1 MSLLS
6 QTSSLI
12 FACYSGL
19 ENQLISSNRKEII
32 QRYSTE
38 EAEDTVLEY
47 PGAMTISGQTVLTPA
62 AKKQGVETV
71 LPSIVHV
78 KGDGGR
84 VEVEPIPRITEVAAN
99 DQPQTVEIANIQD
112 PETGVTRCAGFG
124 QVGGCEIIHFALQA
138 IYYTSSNERHD
149 E

>member
-1 MSLLS
+1 M
-6 QTSSLI
+6 
-12 FACYSGL
+12 
-19 ENQLISSNRKEII
+19 
-32 QRYSTE
+32 
-38 EAEDTVLEY
+38 LEY

-71 LPSIVHV
+71 LPSIVHCV

-112 PETGVTRCAGFG
+112 PETGVTRCAEFG
-124 QVGGCEIIHFALQA
+124 QVGAVK
-138 IYYTSSNERHD
+138 
-149 E
+149 

>member
-1 MSLLS
+1 MF
-6 QTSSLI
+6 QFSS
-12 FACYSGL
+12 FVSSSGL

-38 EAEDTVLEY
+38 EAEETVLDY
-47 PGAMTISGQTVLTPA
+47 PGTMTLSGQTVLTPA

-71 LPSIVHV
+71 LPSIIHCV

-84 VEVEPIPRITEVAAN
+84 VEVEPIPRITEVAAP
-99 DQPQTVEIANIQD
+99 DQPQTLEIANVQD
-112 PETGVTRCAGFG
+112 PETGVTRCAVLCGL
-124 QVGGCEIIHFALQA
+124 VEDCKYNHFALQA
-138 IYYTSSNERHD
+138 IYCDNSNERHD